1 MANERWRTDG
11 KYPNAADPRVRDGV
25 TTILLIRGYFV
36 RPLIPRGYS
45 SPYSQGLFRPE
56 AVKKLTDVY
65 IQ

>member
-36 RPLIPRGYS
+36 RPLIP
-45 SPYSQGLFRPE
+45 PVPLFRPLIS
-56 AVKKLTDVY
+56 VGDHL
-65 IQ
+65 IGRF